1 MNNKESD
8 GKAIVFID
16 AGYLSKISKYLGGGK
31 YLRYNIQSFAV
42 NICKKL
48 GYWCEEICYYTAPPF
63 QSHNPTKEEIDRKK
77 GYDGTISK
85 IKQSGFP
92 PVRIRE
98 GRLQKI
104 GNLYKQKGVDTIIAF
119 DLLRYSQ
126 IKQHE
131 AIVLITADT
140 DFVPIIRELKEMYS
154 TKLFLAYFTD
164 LIRKSSFSLSN
175 ELWEVF
181 DNNKIRIEKDDF
193 FMNKI

>member
-77 GYDGTISK
+77 
-85 IKQSGFP
+85 
-92 PVRIRE
+92 
-98 GRLQKI
+98 
-104 GNLYKQKGVDTIIAF
+104 
-119 DLLRYSQ
+119 
-126 IKQHE
+126 
-131 AIVLITADT
+131 
-140 DFVPIIRELKEMYS
+140 
-154 TKLFLAYFTD
+154 
-164 LIRKSSFSLSN
+164 
-175 ELWEVF
+175 
-181 DNNKIRIEKDDF
+181 
-193 FMNKI
+193 